1 MNIIEKVRDIVQR
14 FPKIS
19 EVVNSVHIDFT
30 DSQPTSYGL
39 SPTGDKLLAEDVLG
53 NLRKQH
59 GFLLFSTFGSMNDYE
74 RLANSSVLLELS
86 DWLRNQTGEEVE
98 TLIDGKIYTGEI
110 TKLTAENGTLLAVPE
125 ENGFQGVQ
133 YQLQIIAEYTVKIF

>member
-1 MNIIEKVRDIVQR
+1 MNIIEKVKNILQR

-19 EVVNSVHIDFT
+19 QVVNSVHIDFT
-30 DSQPTSYGL
+30 DDTPTSYGL
-39 SPTGDKLLAEDVLG
+39 SPSGDKVIYEDVLG
-53 NLRKQH
+53 DLHKQH
-59 GFLLFSTFGSMNDYE
+59 SFLLFVTFGSVNDYE

-86 DWLRNQTGEEVE
+86 DWLRSQTGEEVE
-98 TLIDGKIYTGEI
+98 TLIDGRKCTGEI

-133 YQLQIIAEYTVKIF
+133 YQLQITAEYTAYV